1 MFTFEQVLPLS
12 SYVINC
18 FVQASSSYLSFKSSN
33 QLQTVDSERLFI
45 STHSAYPGRNSRT
58 TVRLIWQLAGSASG
72 PLLLRTSYLA
82 SVPPPILLISLYPY
96 TRRRPA
102 LHTPLSMN
110 FFKTKAKTP
119 PDLVRG
125 LRDAIN
131 RLESGPPGGETRR
144 KVRLECSA
152 KLPGAGST
160 WM

>member
-1 MFTFEQVLPLS
+1 MFTFEQGVPLS
-12 SYVINC
+12 SHVINC
-18 FVQASSSYLSFKSSN
+18 LVQASSSYLSFKPSN
-33 QLQTVDSERLFI
+33 QLQTVDSESLFV
-45 STHSAYPGRNSRT
+45 THSAYPGRNSRT